1 MSGPGPRTTWE
12 DLANLGCW
20 LSRDVLVGQPRI
32 ASESADRIKSSTI
45 VWTRDNSQK
54 LEDVAINWTE
64 TWTNS
69 MSASLSVSNRGRR
82 LVEPKYFDY
91 GCRRFR
97 ILIDISTAVKRLNRI
112 AASSPLHGP
121 LCWFFLATIVQQ
133 VSGLER
139 PSISNASAQLG
150 KVKRFTTSRRQDY
163 GLSPSSLMASGKV
176 TSTGWVLLLPKP
188 QTITKLNPTGV
199 QHQLGPQHSE
209 RNYGVAWIIRTGRDG
224 RRTVEPLPLPEG
236 KNPIVRMSKECG
248 AKFPPMVPGVEKA
261 GN

>member
-1 MSGPGPRTTWE
+1 
-12 DLANLGCW
+12 
-20 LSRDVLVGQPRI
+20 VGQPRI

-69 MSASLSVSNRGRR
+69 MSASLSVSNRGRCSLLHIHAPLMFLGRR

-133 VSGLER
+133 GTNHSRKQCQGWRDR
-139 PSISNASAQLG
+139 PS
-150 KVKRFTTSRRQDY
+150 
-163 GLSPSSLMASGKV
+163 
-176 TSTGWVLLLPKP
+176 
-188 QTITKLNPTGV
+188 
-199 QHQLGPQHSE
+199 
-209 RNYGVAWIIRTGRDG
+209 RTH
-224 RRTVEPLPLPEG
+224 PH
-236 KNPIVRMSKECG
+236 N
-248 AKFPPMVPGVEKA
+248 
-261 GN
+261 